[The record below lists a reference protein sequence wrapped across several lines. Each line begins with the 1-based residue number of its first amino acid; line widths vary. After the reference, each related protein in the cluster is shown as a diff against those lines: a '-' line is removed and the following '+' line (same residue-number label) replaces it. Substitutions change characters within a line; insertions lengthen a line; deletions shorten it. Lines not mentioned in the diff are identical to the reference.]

1 MKKYIAFLILNEV
14 QNRNFIMIGRAYYM
28 FLKAEEVYAKFN
40 DETIEIKIPKKLL
53 LILLQQVNRHHEILS
68 NEEEVANNF
77 AIRENI
83 NNTEMIMTKLFIL
96 MAEPYKKKEVI
107 FETSIAE
114 FLVLRDLVYCNYSL
128 LHLQTKMK
136 SHILKAYKEFYE
148 YIERTYDMLEQ
159 DEIKVYWDFIK
170 NYKTKSQIFH

>member
-1 MKKYIAFLILNEV
+1 
-14 QNRNFIMIGRAYYM
+14 MI
-28 FLKAEEVYAKFN
+28 LKAEEIYAKFN
-40 DETIEIKIPKKLL
+40 DEYIEVQVPKKLL
-53 LILLQQVNRHHEILS
+53 LVLLQQVNRHYEILKY
-68 NEEEVANNF
+68 EEEVANNF

-128 LHLQTKMK
+128 LHLKRKMK
-136 SHILKAYKEFYE
+136 PNILKTYKEFYE

-159 DEIKVYWDFIK
+159 DEVKVYWDFIK
-170 NYKTKSQIFH
+170 NYKTKSHIFH